1 MKIIIAL
8 TLLATTLLYGCSS
21 TDDKKTQ
28 DSQVIITQN
37 KESGTNVSEKEFE
50 ELAKNSQFTTKQ
62 LRSAANSLG
71 YKCTLYKVTGSRI
84 KKKLCTTKQQ
94 REVREEAAREL
105 LRRNRQPHIS
115 DRSID

>member
-8 TLLATTLLYGCSS
+8 TLLATTLLFGCSS

-28 DSQVIITQN
+28 DSQVRITQN

-50 ELAKNSQFTTKQ
+50 ELAKNSQFTTEQ